1 MTIIT
6 AGFKFLKNNCY
17 QILKFLIVGIS
28 TAFIDLISLI
38 ILKESFHF
46 SPVWAVV
53 LNQILVVAY
62 NFTLNK
68 YWSFNN
74 RSKSWPQIIK
84 YGSLLL
90 ANYLISITLMAV
102 FTKVFVIDYRLVRLG
117 SIGLMFVINFIAYK
131 YWVYKEK

>member
-6 AGFKFLKNNCY
+6 TGFNFLKNNWY

-38 ILKESFHF
+38 ILKEKFSF

-62 NFTLNK
+62 NFSLNK
-68 YWSFNN
+68 HWSFNN

-90 ANYLISITLMAV
+90 VNYLISITLMAI
-102 FTKVFVIDYRLVRLG
+102 FTKVFAIDYRLVRLG